1 MKGCN
6 ILRACMLAVFASL
19 LVLLPQGMVSAGS
32 RGTHTLNYFQTSEV
46 EIDGRAATRVEIGMN
61 RRDVEYSAAPSAVH
75 KNELRVRM
83 EKTRRGEVRER
94 IHVNSRFVQGVQLE
108 EQADGSLVAHIDAV
122 RPLEE
127 TDYAVSEADRVRRQ
141 RLPYRLVID
150 VFEPQAKKPAA
161 AAVEGVEGRTIILD
175 AGHGG
180 SDSGA
185 VGPDGV
191 TEASVT
197 LPVAQKTQAIL
208 EASGAKVVM
217 TRTTD
222 VDVYGPNA
230 SDHDEL
236 QARVDVG
243 LRTPG
248 TDIFVSIHCNAFS
261 NPAAH
266 GMETYYYPK
275 TDADY
280 RLAAL
285 LNEELLAAGGRYNR
299 GVKEA
304 RFYVMRHSTVPAS
317 LVELAFITNPTEEHL
332 LTDDGYQQKLAEA
345 IARGIARYFREG

>member
-1 MKGCN
+1 MDFCK
-6 ILRACMLAVFASL
+6 ILRACVLAIVASL
-19 LVLLPQGMVSAGS
+19 LVALPQGMASAGS

-46 EIDGRAATRVEIGMN
+46 EVDGRAATRVEIGMD
-61 RRDVEYSAAPSAVH
+61 RRSVDYSAAPSAIRR
-75 KNELRVRM
+75 NELRVRM
-83 EKTRRGEVRER
+83 EKTKRGEVREN
-94 IHVNSRFVQGVQLE
+94 IQVNSRFVKGVRLE
-108 EQADGSLVAHIDAV
+108 EQADGSLVAHIEAD
-122 RPLEE
+122 RPLKEG
-127 TDYAVSEADRVRRQ
+127 DYAVTEAERVRRK
-141 RLPYRLVID
+141 RIPYRLVID
-150 VFEPQAKKPAA
+150 VFEPQAEQAPST
-161 AAVEGVEGRTIILD
+161 VEGVQDHTIILD
-175 AGHGG
+175 PGHGG
-180 SDSGA
+180 SDTGA

-197 LPVAQKTQAIL
+197 LPVAMKTRDIL

-261 NPAAH
+261 NPGAH
-266 GMETYYYPK
+266 GMETFYYPK

-285 LNEELLAAGGRYNR
+285 LNEELLAAGGRHNR
-299 GVKEA
+299 GVKQA
-304 RFYVMRHSTVPAS
+304 RFYVMRHSDVPAS
-317 LVELAFITNPTEEHL
+317 LVELAFITNPEEEAL
-332 LTDDGYQQKLAEA
+332 LADDGYQQKLAEA